1 MSRYPKRSNQTGQ
14 YTDEAFGGP
23 EAVILFTDRWIF
35 KYICGC
41 QLFFGYLHSFEQ
53 LNQVVRGPD
62 QVGFWPRSVGTN
74 AGSID

>member
-35 KYICGC
+35 KYI
-41 QLFFGYLHSFEQ
+41 QRMSAIFGAICILLS
-53 LNQVVRGPD
+53 N
-62 QVGFWPRSVGTN
+62 
-74 AGSID
+74 